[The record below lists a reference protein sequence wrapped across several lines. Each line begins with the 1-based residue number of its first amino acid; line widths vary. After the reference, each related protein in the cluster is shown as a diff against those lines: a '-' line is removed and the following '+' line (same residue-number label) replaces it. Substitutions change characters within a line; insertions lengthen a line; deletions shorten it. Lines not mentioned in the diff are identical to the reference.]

1 VLTYRALFMRL
12 NMLPLESFRC
22 SLYVTV
28 MTLVGFQRHIMRMLV
43 DLPSLSTMPSRW
55 ELVLPRLV
63 FVLRGNG
70 WAPQHH

>member
-28 MTLVGFQRHIMRMLV
+28 MTLVGFQRLIMRMSAGLR
-43 DLPSLSTMPSRW
+43 SLSMMPSRW
-55 ELVLPRLV
+55 ALVLPRLV
-63 FVLRGNG
+63 FASRGNG
-70 WAPQHH
+70 WAQQHH